1 MVRRRLVRAL
11 VVLAAIAVAWALV
24 VMWMGGGAWV
34 VAGVRISSRRPRN
47 TVFLA
52 LLSLLIAW
60 AFATPGQRLRD
71 LAGEY
76 QWLVD
81 WIASRVPRIQLR
93 PPGLARLVAGVAAVG
108 IVVAGLMECAGTVG
122 GSDSYGYVSQA
133 HLWAIG
139 ALKQEP
145 VLLRPLAPH
154 VTVDVLAPLGYRPT
168 RDGTTMAPTYSPGL
182 PIVMA
187 VFERF
192 AGRDSVFWVVPLL
205 AGALVWATYLL
216 GARLY
221 APVVGALAAVLIAT
235 ATPVLIQLTTGPM
248 SDLPA
253 AAWWTLAFVLASM
266 DRRLAAVGSGVAA
279 AMAIL
284 TRPNLVPVLAIAVA
298 FLAGRLIVAKRPIRD
313 VVIHVFLFSLF
324 ASPACFAVAALYSA
338 LWGSAVQSGY
348 GSVGQLFSV
357 SNVVPHLVVY
367 PRAIARLMPVALL
380 APIAWFVSRDRFPTL
395 ALVSWAAVVVLVYL
409 PFPAYDAEFSL
420 RFLIPAIPPLIVLVS
435 LAAYSRAGQ
444 LAARHRVAAVLVI
457 AAVAGSG
464 VHTARRLRAFDLEH
478 ERRYAAIGH
487 YIARELPER
496 AVLLAMLHSGSANY
510 YSGRPT
516 IRYDLLAATRLDPL
530 VEILRQHGYVPYLLL
545 DSDERAAFQTQY
557 RGHSRLGALDWQP
570 LVRMYS
576 PPVEIYSVPA
586 AGARRP

>member
-1 MVRRRLVRAL
+1 
-11 VVLAAIAVAWALV
+11 
-24 VMWMGGGAWV
+24 
-34 VAGVRISSRRPRN
+34 
-47 TVFLA
+47 
-52 LLSLLIAW
+52 
-60 AFATPGQRLRD
+60 
-71 LAGEY
+71 
-76 QWLVD
+76 
-81 WIASRVPRIQLR
+81 
-93 PPGLARLVAGVAAVG
+93 
-108 IVVAGLMECAGTVG
+108 
-122 GSDSYGYVSQA
+122 
-133 HLWAIG
+133 
-139 ALKQEP
+139 
-145 VLLRPLAPH
+145 
-154 VTVDVLAPLGYRPT
+154 
-168 RDGTTMAPTYSPGL
+168 
-182 PIVMA
+182 
-187 VFERF
+187 
-192 AGRDSVFWVVPLL
+192 
-205 AGALVWATYLL
+205 
-216 GARLY
+216 
-221 APVVGALAAVLIAT
+221 
-235 ATPVLIQLTTGPM
+235 
-248 SDLPA
+248 
-253 AAWWTLAFVLASM
+253 
-266 DRRLAAVGSGVAA
+266 
-279 AMAIL
+279 
-284 TRPNLVPVLAIAVA
+284 
-298 FLAGRLIVAKRPIRD
+298 
-313 VVIHVFLFSLF
+313 
-324 ASPACFAVAALYSA
+324 
-338 LWGSAVQSGY
+338 
-348 GSVGQLFSV
+348 
-357 SNVVPHLVVY
+357 
-367 PRAIARLMPVALL
+367 MPVALL

-395 ALVSWAAVVVLVYL
+395 ALVSWVAVVVLVYL